1 MMDVSWLCGFDCSSA
16 SCAVVRRRGEEGFHN
31 PPLQKT
37 VVKGAICHGGSAE
50 VFKVSR
56 EMSPGEKPPE
66 LTLLWNTD
74 SNRSGCSR
82 YSARSNA
89 LPVRLTR

>member
-37 VVKGAICHGGSAE
+37 VVKGAICQGGRAQLGQ
-50 VFKVSR
+50 V
-56 EMSPGEKPPE
+56 
-66 LTLLWNTD
+66 
-74 SNRSGCSR
+74 RSE
-82 YSARSNA
+82 
-89 LPVRLTR
+89 